1 MAILGGS
8 FFPPIQA
15 SIIDLNFTLAGLPA
29 TNTSFIVP
37 FVCFIVVALYGH
49 RAYVRHHITHEI

>member
-15 SIIDLNFTLAGLPA
+15 AIIDSGWMLAGLPA
-29 TNTSFIVP
+29 TNLSFLVP
-37 FVCFIVVALYGH
+37 LVCFVVVAVYGH
-49 RAYVRHHITHEI
+49 RSYVRHHITHEI